1 MSETSPIPE
10 DQRISRLNQ
19 LLTRISA
26 RPTQFTSQSHFNQCL
41 QELLLILESAEEI
54 DIGELLTLRIES
66 NDSVRNTI
74 NEYLP
79 DLVESISVVGLK
91 GALQSRVIRILSA
104 FHVYINSPSHRAE
117 LIKELIGSKE
127 FQEAIANAVEKSRDE
142 GVLEKEDR
150 TKERDGDLEVSNH
163 RI

>member
-1 MSETSPIPE
+1 MW
-10 DQRISRLNQ
+10 DRIDALNK
-19 LLTRISA
+19 R
-26 RPTQFTSQSHFNQCL
+26 RWR
-41 QELLLILESAEEI
+41 
-54 DIGELLTLRIES
+54 GR
-66 NDSVRNTI
+66 R
-74 NEYLP
+74 
-79 DLVESISVVGLK
+79 
-91 GALQSRVIRILSA
+91 R
-104 FHVYINSPSHRAE
+104 YINSPSHRAE